1 MYADDDFQK
10 SRRCSFPLQKTTV
23 LKLSSTLLTQ
33 KILLT
38 LCFSHQQNIPS
49 LKNAKRSF
57 ALLSSHLLYSYPSQH
72 LSLLG
77 SFPFST
83 EIPSISM
90 GTTRPIISLAR
101 KANSLASVFS
111 LLHHQESIWIHGGLQ
126 GTQTK
131 AQNGPTTLPKT
142 DLELMRLIHVG
153 FGFQNYQNQCFTPA
167 DSMNRQNRLNRLN
180 RMPTGRTSCKEI
192 WKFERMFLEEWGIHE
207 KKMVCNSEFEWGSY
221 DQNKPKCSEP
231 QHAPINSN

>member
-10 SRRCSFPLQKTTV
+10 LRRCSFSLQKTTV
-23 LKLSSTLLTQ
+23 LKLSSTLSTQ
-33 KILLT
+33 KMLLT

-90 GTTRPIISLAR
+90 GTTPPIISLALTR
-101 KANSLASVFS
+101 PAHSLHFLA
-111 LLHHQESIWIHGGLQ
+111 
-126 GTQTK
+126 
-131 AQNGPTTLPKT
+131 
-142 DLELMRLIHVG
+142 
-153 FGFQNYQNQCFTPA
+153 CFTTKNPY
-167 DSMNRQNRLNRLN
+167 
-180 RMPTGRTSCKEI
+180 GFVVGCKEP
-192 WKFERMFLEEWGIHE
+192 KPRP
-207 KKMVCNSEFEWGSY
+207 KMDPKHCP
-221 DQNKPKCSEP
+221 KP
-231 QHAPINSN
+231 I

>member
-23 LKLSSTLLTQ
+23 LKLSSTLSTQ
-33 KILLT
+33 KMLLT

-72 LSLLG
+72 LTLLG

-90 GTTRPIISLAR
+90 GTTPPIISLALTR
-101 KANSLASVFS
+101 PTHSLQFS
-111 LLHHQESIWIHGGLQ
+111 
-126 GTQTK
+126 
-131 AQNGPTTLPKT
+131 A
-142 DLELMRLIHVG
+142 
-153 FGFQNYQNQCFTPA
+153 CFTTKNPYG
-167 DSMNRQNRLNRLN
+167 SMV
-180 RMPTGRTSCKEI
+180 GCKEP
-192 WKFERMFLEEWGIHE
+192 KLRP
-207 KKMVCNSEFEWGSY
+207 KMG
-221 DQNKPKCSEP
+221 P
-231 QHAPINSN
+231 QHCPKPIWSLWA

>member
-10 SRRCSFPLQKTTV
+10 PRRCSFPLQKTTV
-23 LKLSSTLLTQ
+23 LKLSSTLSTQ
-33 KILLT
+33 KMLFT

-90 GTTRPIISLAR
+90 GTTPPIISLALTR
-101 KANSLASVFS
+101 PAHSLQFS
-111 LLHHQESIWIHGGLQ
+111 
-126 GTQTK
+126 
-131 AQNGPTTLPKT
+131 A
-142 DLELMRLIHVG
+142 
-153 FGFQNYQNQCFTPA
+153 CFTTKNPYG
-167 DSMNRQNRLNRLN
+167 SVV
-180 RMPTGRTSCKEI
+180 GCKEP
-192 WKFERMFLEEWGIHE
+192 KPRP
-207 KKMVCNSEFEWGSY
+207 KMG
-221 DQNKPKCSEP
+221 P
-231 QHAPINSN
+231 QHFPKPIWSLWA